1 MKNWNA
7 SIQSKD
13 FWSGVIFVAAGVAA
27 VGFGQNHPM
36 GTAMRMGPAY
46 FPTVLGGLLSL
57 IGLTLMVRAWF
68 QARAPVGRLAFSKLA
83 FVMLSNVLFALLLR
97 RLGLA
102 GALFLLVVVSAYASK
117 RFRWPV
123 ALALAGGLAV
133 GSSIIFVWL
142 LGLPIPIIG
151 TWFGG

>member
-7 SIQSKD
+7 GIQSKD
-13 FWSGVIFVAAGVAA
+13 FWSGVIFVAVGVAA
-27 VGFGQNHPM
+27 VAFGRNHPM
-36 GTAMRMGPAY
+36 GTAMHMGPAY
-46 FPTVLGGLLSL
+46 FPTVLGGLLVL
-57 IGLTLMVRAWF
+57 IGLIAIGRALLVPGL
-68 QARAPVGRLAFSKLA
+68 RVTRLAYGKLGLVTMA
-83 FVMLSNVLFALLLR
+83 NVLFALLLR
-97 RLGLA
+97 PLGLA
-102 GALFLLVVVSAYASK
+102 GALVLLVVVSAYASA

-151 TWFGG
+151 TWFEG